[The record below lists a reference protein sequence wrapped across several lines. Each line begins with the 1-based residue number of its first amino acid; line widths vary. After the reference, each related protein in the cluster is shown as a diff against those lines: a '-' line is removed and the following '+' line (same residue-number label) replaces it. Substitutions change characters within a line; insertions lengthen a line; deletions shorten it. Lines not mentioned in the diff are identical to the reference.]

1 LGRLLA
7 KWSLADSQGGAP
19 TSASTG
25 AALTRAQEAER
36 LLRAEATRN
45 PSDKVR
51 GDLGLGIMALVA
63 ADSDLQPEARTAK
76 LQEAEQLLLAT
87 YGTSQKQY
95 PGSDE
100 DAPKVQRDA
109 ASRLARLYELWDRP
123 EEAAKWKRELEARE
137 AKPAPVAK

>member
-1 LGRLLA
+1 M
-7 KWSLADSQGGAP
+7 
-19 TSASTG
+19 
-25 AALTRAQEAER
+25 
-36 LLRAEATRN
+36 LRAEATRN